1 MSNHKNKHI
10 MQHILEYV
18 YEEFYEIICVGTETD
33 EKKFGENH
41 LQKSILT
48 SISYS

>member
-18 YEEFYEIICVGTETD
+18 YEEFYEIFVLGQSFLKRSL
-33 EKKFGENH
+33 EK
-41 LQKSILT
+41 IT
-48 SISYS
+48 C